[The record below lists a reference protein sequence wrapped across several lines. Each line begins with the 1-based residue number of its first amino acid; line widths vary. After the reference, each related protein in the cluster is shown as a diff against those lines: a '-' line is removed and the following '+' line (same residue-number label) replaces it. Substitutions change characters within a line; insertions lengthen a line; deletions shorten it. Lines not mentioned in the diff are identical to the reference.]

1 MKKSIFIILLVIIGV
16 IFFSKKDSVA
26 KTTNTEATQVEVL
39 TESEV
44 DVTDEIEIET
54 TQVEVVNIKENT
66 HIPEQEDIEP
76 EEVKEIE
83 YLDISFDVSFLSE
96 VGQRMLNET
105 EQDFNQ
111 TSYNYTG
118 VSSNYLPS
126 DLMAILIKES
136 VEFVI
141 NVNTIDA
148 FGNYYSF
155 DESVCSSPE
164 TGSLREPT
172 DLKYAFKRMAA
183 IDCEQDSHSF
193 SVLVME
199 LDYKDPMEEDDY
211 RITTF
216 LIDKEIEERH
226 NGKFNSEYINLGMFE
241 ENDPNGIVIY

>member
-1 MKKSIFIILLVIIGV
+1 MKKSIFIILLFVIGI

-26 KTTNTEATQVEVL
+26 KTTNKEETQVEVI
-39 TESEV
+39 TESEIKV
-44 DVTDEIEIET
+44 IENIET
-54 TQVEVVNIKENT
+54 FTEVEVVNIKENT
-66 HIPEQEDIEP
+66 HVPEQEDIEP
-76 EEVKEIE
+76 EELKEIE

-96 VGQRMLNET
+96 VGQRMLNEA
-105 EQDFNQ
+105 EQDFHN

-126 DLMAILIKES
+126 DLMAILIKEN

-172 DLKYAFKRMAA
+172 DLKNAFKRTAA
-183 IDCEQDSHSF
+183 IDCEQDSYSF
-193 SVLVME
+193 SVLVIE
-199 LDYKDPMEEDDY
+199 LDYKDSMEEDDY

>member
-1 MKKSIFIILLVIIGV
+1 MKKSIFIIFVVLCVFFFQKEHII
-16 IFFSKKDSVA
+16 A
-26 KTTNTEATQVEVL
+26 KTTNTEETQVEVI
-39 TESEV
+39 TESEIF
-44 DVTDEIEIET
+44 TE
-54 TQVEVVNIKENT
+54 VEVFNIKENT
-66 HIPEQEDIEP
+66 HVPEQEDIEP

-83 YLDISFDVSFLSE
+83 HLDISFDVSFLSE
-96 VGQRMLNET
+96 VGQRMLNEAD
-105 EQDFNQ
+105 QDLNE

-126 DLMAILIKES
+126 DLMAILLKEN

-155 DESVCSSPE
+155 DESICSHPE
-164 TGSLREPT
+164 TASLREPL
-172 DLKYAFKRMAA
+172 DLSDLFKRTAA
-183 IDCEQDSHSF
+183 IECEQDSYRF
-193 SVLVME
+193 SILVTK

-226 NGKFNSEYINLGMFE
+226 KGKFNSEYINLGMFE